1 MAGNF
6 SMNCDKVKCCLNETG
21 MNCTSKHCHDNS
33 RGLTTTKFV
42 VLITFH
48 VILAVAAL
56 FGNYLMLRAFQKF
69 QSLRTASNVILASLS
84 IADGLLGIPSILDII
99 HLNLCSAGG
108 EHNWSCIL
116 KKISASS
123 TFLLM
128 SVIILHLALISLERS
143 IAVRFALR
151 YHIIVTNRRALI
163 VSIAMWLWAVVV
175 IIVFPKVLKAS
186 SEDFEQLRQAMN
198 PYSKIPKGPPN
209 HGPPPL
215 TEGYL
220 VFQMISLLV
229 IPLFIILCSYSYIFI
244 VSNGHRKQIR
254 EQADISGL
262 PQRIKLEMKGARTL
276 AVVIAVCLLS
286 IIPLLVVTCLR
297 FFGKLSECGH
307 PERRHYKFIF
317 YNVAIALNAICNP
330 LIYGWKNKEFRRA
343 FVKVLKCA

>member
-1 MAGNF
+1 MSCNRG
-6 SMNCDKVKCCLNETG
+6 KCCYNETK
-21 MNCTSKHCHDNS
+21 MNVTPKVCLEGH
-33 RGLTTTKFV
+33 GLTKAESIIM
-42 VLITFH
+42 ITFH
-48 VILAVAAL
+48 VILAVAAV
-56 FGNYLMLRAFQKF
+56 FGSYLILRAFHKLH
-69 QSLRTASNVILASLS
+69 SLRTASNVILASLS
-84 IADGLLGIPSILDII
+84 IADGLLAIPSVLDVV
-99 HLNLCSAGG
+99 HLNLRFGDG
-108 EHNWSCIL
+108 HWSCIL
-116 KKISASS
+116 RNISSCSS
-123 TFLLM
+123 FFLL

-186 SEDFEQLRQAMN
+186 SDDFEQLRQAMN
-198 PYSKIPKGPPN
+198 PYSETRKEPPN
-209 HGPPPL
+209 DGPPPL
-215 TEGYL
+215 TQGYL
-220 VFQMISLLV
+220 VFQMITLLV

-244 VSNGHRKQIR
+244 VSNSHRKQIR

-262 PQRIKLEMKGARTL
+262 PQRIKHEMKGARTL

-307 PERRHYKFIF
+307 PKRKHYKFIF
-317 YNVAIALNAICNP
+317 YNVAIGLNAICNP

>member
-1 MAGNF
+1 MASNF
-6 SMNCDKVKCCLNETG
+6 SIDCDKERFCLNESG
-21 MNCTSKHCHDNS
+21 MNCTSERWHDNS
-33 RGLTTTKFV
+33 RGLKTTKFV

-48 VILAVAAL
+48 VIVAVAAL
-56 FGNYLMLRAFQKF
+56 FGNYLMLRAFHKF
-69 QSLRTASNVILASLS
+69 QNLRTASNVILASLS
-84 IADGLLGIPSILDII
+84 IADGLLGIPSILDIM
-99 HLNLCSAGG
+99 HLSLSVGT
-108 EHNWSCIL
+108 EHRSGIL
-116 KKISASS
+116 RKISASS

-128 SVIILHLALISLERS
+128 SIIILHLALISLERS

-186 SEDFEQLRQAMN
+186 SDDFEQLRQAMN
-198 PYSKIPKGPPN
+198 PYSETRKEPPN
-209 HGPPPL
+209 GGPPPL
-215 TEGYL
+215 TQGYL
-220 VFQMISLLV
+220 VFQMITLLV

-244 VSNGHRKQIR
+244 VLNRHRKQIR
-254 EQADISGL
+254 KQADISGL
-262 PQRIKLEMKGARTL
+262 PQRIKHEMKGARTF

-297 FFGKLSECGH
+297 FFGKLSECDH
-307 PERRHYKFIF
+307 PKRKHYKFIF
-317 YNVAIALNAICNP
+317 YNVAIGLNAICNP

>member
-1 MAGNF
+1 MASNF
-6 SMNCDKVKCCLNETG
+6 SIDCDKEKFCLNETG
-21 MNCTSKHCHDNS
+21 MNCTSKNS
-33 RGLTTTKFV
+33 RGLKTTKFV

-48 VILAVAAL
+48 LIVAVAAL
-56 FGNYLMLRAFQKF
+56 FGNYLMLRAFHKF
-69 QSLRTASNVILASLS
+69 QNLRTASNVILASLS

-99 HLNLCSAGG
+99 YLSLSVDAENRSG
-108 EHNWSCIL
+108 IL
-116 KKISASS
+116 RKMSASS

-186 SEDFEQLRQAMN
+186 SDDFEQLRQAMN
-198 PYSKIPKGPPN
+198 PYSETRKEPPN
-209 HGPPPL
+209 DGPPPL
-215 TEGYL
+215 TQGYL
-220 VFQMISLLV
+220 VFQMITLLV

-244 VSNGHRKQIR
+244 VSNMHRKQIR

-262 PQRIKLEMKGARTL
+262 QQRIKHEMKGARTL

-307 PERRHYKFIF
+307 PERRPYKFIV
-317 YNVAIALNAICNP
+317 YDVATGLNAICNP

>member
-1 MAGNF
+1 MASNF
-6 SMNCDKVKCCLNETG
+6 SIDCDKEKLSLNETG
-21 MNCTSKHCHDNS
+21 MNCTSKRWHDNS
-33 RGLTTTKFV
+33 RGLNTTKFV

-48 VILAVAAL
+48 LIVAVAAL
-56 FGNYLMLRAFQKF
+56 FGNYLMLRAFHKF
-69 QSLRTASNVILASLS
+69 QNLRTASNVILASLS

-99 HLNLCSAGG
+99 YLSLSVEA
-108 EHNWSCIL
+108 EHRSGIL
-116 KKISASS
+116 RKISASS

-186 SEDFEQLRQAMN
+186 SDDFEQLRQAMN
-198 PYSKIPKGPPN
+198 PYSETRKEPPN
-209 HGPPPL
+209 DGPPPL
-215 TEGYL
+215 TQGYL
-220 VFQMISLLV
+220 VFQMITLLV

-244 VSNGHRKQIR
+244 VSNRHRKQIR

-262 PQRIKLEMKGARTL
+262 QQRIKHEMKGARTL

-307 PERRHYKFIF
+307 PERRPYKFIV
-317 YNVAIALNAICNP
+317 YDVATGLNAICNP

>member
-1 MAGNF
+1 
-6 SMNCDKVKCCLNETG
+6 
-21 MNCTSKHCHDNS
+21 MNCTSKRWHDNS
-33 RGLTTTKFV
+33 RGLKTTKFV

-48 VILAVAAL
+48 LIVAVAAL
-56 FGNYLMLRAFQKF
+56 FGNYLMLRAFHKF
-69 QSLRTASNVILASLS
+69 QNLRTASNVILASLS

-99 HLNLCSAGG
+99 YLSLSVGAENRSG
-108 EHNWSCIL
+108 IL
-116 KKISASS
+116 RKMSASS

-186 SEDFEQLRQAMN
+186 SDDFEQLRQAMN
-198 PYSKIPKGPPN
+198 PYSETRKEPPN
-209 HGPPPL
+209 DGPPPL
-215 TEGYL
+215 TQGYL
-220 VFQMISLLV
+220 VFQMITLLV

-244 VSNGHRKQIR
+244 VSNRHRKQIR

-262 PQRIKLEMKGARTL
+262 QQRIKHEMKGARTL

-307 PERRHYKFIF
+307 PERRPYKFIV
-317 YNVAIALNAICNP
+317 YDVATGLNAICNP

>member
-1 MAGNF
+1 MTSNF
-6 SMNCDKVKCCLNETG
+6 SIDCDKEKFCLNETG
-21 MNCTSKHCHDNS
+21 MNCTSKRWRDNS
-33 RGLTTTKFV
+33 RGLKTTKYF

-48 VILAVAAL
+48 VIVAVAAL
-56 FGNYLMLRAFQKF
+56 FGNYLMLRAFHKF
-69 QSLRTASNVILASLS
+69 QNLRTASNVILASLS

-99 HLNLCSAGG
+99 HLSLSVGA
-108 EHNWSCIL
+108 EHRSGIL
-116 KKISASS
+116 RKISASF

-175 IIVFPKVLKAS
+175 ITVFPKVLKAS
-186 SEDFEQLRQAMN
+186 SDDFEQLRQAMN
-198 PYSKIPKGPPN
+198 PYSETRKRPPN
-209 HGPPPL
+209 DGPPPL
-215 TEGYL
+215 IEGYL
-220 VFQMISLLV
+220 VFQMITLLV
-229 IPLFIILCSYSYIFI
+229 IPLFIILWSYSYILI
-244 VSNGHRKQIR
+244 VSNRHRKQIR

-262 PQRIKLEMKGARTL
+262 PQRIKHEMKGARTF

-307 PERRHYKFIF
+307 PERRPYKFIV
-317 YNVAIALNAICNP
+317 YDVATGLNAICNP

>member
-1 MAGNF
+1 
-6 SMNCDKVKCCLNETG
+6 
-21 MNCTSKHCHDNS
+21 MNCTSKRWHENS
-33 RGLTTTKFV
+33 RGLKTTKFV

-48 VILAVAAL
+48 LIVAVAAL
-56 FGNYLMLRAFQKF
+56 FGNYLMLRAFHKF
-69 QSLRTASNVILASLS
+69 QNLRTASNVILASLS

-99 HLNLCSAGG
+99 HLNLSVGA
-108 EHNWSCIL
+108 EHRSGIL
-116 KKISASS
+116 RNISASS

-186 SEDFEQLRQAMN
+186 SDDFEQLRQAMN
-198 PYSKIPKGPPN
+198 PYSETRKGPPN
-209 HGPPPL
+209 DGPPPL

-220 VFQMISLLV
+220 VFQMITLLV

-244 VSNGHRKQIR
+244 VLNRHRKQIR
-254 EQADISGL
+254 KQADISGL
-262 PQRIKLEMKGARTL
+262 PQRIKHEMKGARTF

-307 PERRHYKFIF
+307 PERRPYKFIV
-317 YNVAIALNAICNP
+317 YDVATGLNAICNP

>member
-1 MAGNF
+1 MTN
-6 SMNCDKVKCCLNETG
+6 
-21 MNCTSKHCHDNS
+21 
-33 RGLTTTKFV
+33 
-42 VLITFH
+42 FH

-56 FGNYLMLRAFQKF
+56 FGSYLMLRAFHKF
-69 QSLRTASNVILASLS
+69 HSLRTASNVILASLS
-84 IADGLLGIPSILDII
+84 IADGLLAIPSVLHIV
-99 HLNLCSAGG
+99 HLNLCFGD
-108 EHNWSCIL
+108 EHWSCIL
-116 KKISASS
+116 RNISSCFS
-123 TFLLM
+123 FLLL

-143 IAVRFALR
+143 IAVRFSLR
-151 YHIIVTNRRALI
+151 CHIIVTDRRALI
-163 VSIAMWLWAVVV
+163 VSIAMWLWAIVV

-198 PYSKIPKGPPN
+198 PYSKTPKGPPN

-244 VSNGHRKQIR
+244 VSNRHRKQIR
-254 EQADISGL
+254 EQAEISGL
-262 PQRIKLEMKGARTL
+262 PQRIKHEMKATRTL
-276 AVVIAVCLLS
+276 AVLIAVCLLS

-307 PERRHYKFIF
+307 PGRRPYKFIV
-317 YNVAIALNAICNP
+317 YDVATGLNAVCNP